1 VGTKVLVHDGH
12 DWARKCWSA
21 RDMSGNES
29 AGPLKGMFDIFCRYT
44 NLH

>member
-21 RDMSGNES
+21 SGMSGHENT
-29 AGPLKGMFDIFCRYT
+29 GPLRIC
-44 NLH
+44 LIHLL